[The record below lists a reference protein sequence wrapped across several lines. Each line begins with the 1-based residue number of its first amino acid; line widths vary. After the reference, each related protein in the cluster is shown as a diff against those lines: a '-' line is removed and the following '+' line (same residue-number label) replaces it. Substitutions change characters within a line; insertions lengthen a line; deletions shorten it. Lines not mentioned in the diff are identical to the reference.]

1 MAQITTTQPKQRE
14 LRNLKTLLGLAIV
27 SALVAAVAG
36 LVLLIVAP
44 EEGSAAE
51 GALAI
56 AAAIGG
62 ISTAGFAIAAA
73 VYAQIKNLWRFAPVW
88 VRVLA
93 WVLIIYAV
101 VTTVWNWIT

>member
-1 MAQITTTQPKQRE
+1 MAQITTTQPEQRE
-14 LRNLKTLLGLAIV
+14 LRKVKTLMGLAIL

-36 LVLLIVAP
+36 LLLLIVTP
-44 EEGSAAE
+44 EEGSVAE
-51 GALAI
+51 GALATT
-56 AAAIGG
+56 AAIGG
-62 ISTAGFAIAAA
+62 ISTAGFAIATA

>member
-1 MAQITTTQPKQRE
+1 MAQITSTHPEQRE
-14 LRNLKTLLGLAIV
+14 LRNAKTLLGLAIV

-56 AAAIGG
+56 TAAIGG
-62 ISTAGFAIAAA
+62 LSTAVFAIAAA

-93 WVLIIYAV
+93 WMLVIYAV
-101 VTTVWNWIT
+101 ATTLWNWIT

>member
-1 MAQITTTQPKQRE
+1 MAQITATHPEQRE
-14 LRNLKTLLGLAIV
+14 LRNVKTLLGLAIV

-36 LVLLIVAP
+36 LVLLVVAP
-44 EEGSAAE
+44 EEGSTTE
-51 GALAI
+51 GALAT

-62 ISTAGFAIAAA
+62 LSTAAFAITAA

>member
-1 MAQITTTQPKQRE
+1 MAQITTPHPEHRE
-14 LRNLKTLLGLAIV
+14 LRNVKTLIGLAIF

-44 EEGSAAE
+44 EEGSVAE
-51 GALAI
+51 GTLAI

-62 ISTAGFAIAAA
+62 VSTAGFSIAAA

-101 VTTVWNWIT
+101 ATTVWNWIT